1 MALSQAN
8 RLVEVTTPALGK
20 DVLLFQRMQ
29 AREGLSEL
37 FEYRVEMV
45 CDSATVKLED
55 LLGQSM
61 TVAFDLADGGGKR
74 NLNGIVSEFRYL
86 GGDGKL
92 ARYEATI
99 RPWLWFMTRWADCRI
114 FQNQTTIQIIQK
126 VLKDRGFT
134 DIKLAITGKPT
145 TWEYCVQYRETD
157 FNFVSRLLENDG
169 FYYFFEHTASKH
181 TLVIADGPSAHK
193 PASGYETIPYYP
205 PDKDAMR
212 DKEYIDRWG
221 DRQSVITGAYALKDY
236 AFEAPKR
243 DLLAKAE
250 KPPKQKPAK
259 PEIYDYPGGY
269 YQANDGSDLTGIRL
283 QEVQARRQVT
293 DGHTNARGVGV
304 GGTFTLKG
312 FPRDDQNAEYLV
324 VGADFVVTS
333 DDYRSAGGEGT
344 IGEAPLYTSEI
355 SCIPAKTVYRPARA
369 TPKPTINGPQTATV
383 VGPKGEEIWTD
394 KHGRI
399 KVQFPWDREGKSD
412 ENSSCWMRVAQIWA
426 GATWGGMAIPRIG
439 HEVMVEFLEGDPDRP
454 IVTGRVYNGDNM
466 PVYALPANKTQSGLK
481 SRSTPKGTSANF
493 NELRFEDKKDA
504 EEVFFHAEKDF
515 NRVVKNND
523 TLKVGFE
530 KKDKGDQTV
539 DIYNSRT
546 TTLDQGDDTLT
557 VKTGS
562 RIATIKTDETLTV
575 QTGNQTTKVD
585 TGNQTT
591 TISKGNQT
599 TNVTAGSSTLKAGQS
614 VTIEANTSITLKVG
628 GSSIE
633 LTQSGI
639 NIKAPMVTVE
649 GQSMTTVKGATTQ
662 VNGSGMLVLKGGVVS
677 IN

>member
-1 MALSQAN
+1 MALTQAN
-8 RLVEVTTPALGK
+8 RLVELTSTAGK
-20 DVLLFQRMQ
+20 DVLLFQRME

-61 TVAFDLADGGGKR
+61 TVAFDLADGGGRR

-92 ARYEATI
+92 TRYEATI
-99 RPWLWFMTRWADCRI
+99 RPKVWFMTRWADCRI
-114 FQNQTTIQIIQK
+114 FQNQTTTAIVQK
-126 VLKDRGFT
+126 VLKDRGFS
-134 DIKLAITGKPT
+134 DVKLAITGKPT

-157 FNFVSRLLENDG
+157 FNFISRMLENDG

-181 TLVIADGPSAHK
+181 TLVIADGPPAHA
-193 PASGYETIPYYP
+193 PASGYDTIPYYP
-205 PDKDAMR
+205 PDKEAMR
-212 DKEYIDRWG
+212 DHEYIDRW
-221 DRQSVITGAYALKDY
+221 DDKRSVMTGAYALKDY

-250 KPPKQKPAK
+250 KPLKQQPPK

-269 YQANDGSDLTGIRL
+269 YESAIGTDLTGVRL
-283 QEVQARRQVT
+283 QEVQTLRQVT
-293 DGHTNARGVGV
+293 SGHTNARGLAV
-304 GGTFTLKG
+304 GGTFKLKG
-312 FPRDDQNAEYLV
+312 FPREDQNAEYLV

-333 DDYRSAGGEGT
+333 DDYRSSGGEGT

-355 SCIPAKTVYRPARA
+355 TCIPAKTNYRPPR
-369 TPKPTINGPQTATV
+369 TTTKPTISGPQTATV
-383 VGPKGEEIWTD
+383 VGPAGEEIWTD

-412 ENSSCWMRVAQIWA
+412 ENSSCWMRVAQLWA
-426 GATWGGMAIPRIG
+426 GKNWGGMAIPRIG
-439 HEVMVEFLEGDPDRP
+439 HEVMIEFLEGDPDRP

-481 SRSTPKGTSANF
+481 SRSTPKGTGF

-515 NRVVKNND
+515 NRVVLNND
-523 TLKVGFE
+523 TLKVGFG
-530 KKDKGDQTV
+530 KKEAGDQTV

-562 RIATIKTDETLTV
+562 RVATIKTDETLTV
-575 QTGNQTTKVD
+575 QTGNQTTTV
-585 TGNQTT
+585 
-591 TISKGNQT
+591 SKGNQT